1 MFGFPKKSN
10 KFRKVQS
17 TGATLSSWL
26 HHPVLLSVLCH
37 PERSA
42 TESKDLGKELIMEL
56 TKVKL
61 SDVSHF
67 VEDKISSS
75 DVRLEDYITTDNLLQ
90 NKQGRV
96 CASNLP
102 PKPCSLIRFQKGD
115 VLVANIRPYLK
126 KIWQATSSGGAS
138 NDVLVIR
145 ANDETLSEYIY
156 SLLLQDDFYTY
167 VMKAPKGSKMPRGD
181 HKHIMRYPIL
191 DIPHK
196 KEIGRLVAAL
206 DDKIALNKKMNQKLE
221 AIAKRLYD
229 YWFVQYDFPDKNGHP
244 YKTTGGPMTYSPTLK
259 REIPVGWEVK
269 KVSDYADLI
278 TKGTTPSTLGFDF
291 QDTGINFVKVECIEN
306 GQILQEN
313 LMHISEEA
321 NVAMKRSQLR
331 SNDILVTIAGR
342 LGSTAIVSDNILPAN
357 TNQAVALIRLKKEY
371 GHLVNYIYR
380 VISSSSMQKRLQGS
394 NAQSIQKNLT
404 LPILGDIEFVQD
416 SNCEIIKRFNEI
428 TKPIFL
434 EQQENIQ
441 EISHLTKL
449 RDKLLPLLMN
459 GQVVI

>member
-1 MFGFPKKSN
+1 MI
-10 KFRKVQS
+10 
-17 TGATLSSWL
+17 
-26 HHPVLLSVLCH
+26 
-37 PERSA
+37 A
-42 TESKDLGKELIMEL
+42 TEYCKKVFDGTHDSPKPVENGRLLITSKHIANRSLD
-56 TKVKL
+56 
-61 SDVSHF
+61 
-67 VEDKISSS
+67 ISSAYLIS
-75 DVRLEDYITTDNLLQ
+75 EEDFENVNKRSQVHQWDILFSMIGTVGNVYIETSEKIDYAIKNMGVFSCQ
-90 NKQGRV
+90 NKEKAYWLYYYLQSPLVQAKIDALMAGAV
-96 CASNLP
+96 
-102 PKPCSLIRFQKGD
+102 QKFVPLGFLRD
-115 VLVANIRPYLK
+115 
-126 KIWQATSSGGAS
+126 
-138 NDVLVIR
+138 
-145 ANDETLSEYIY
+145 
-156 SLLLQDDFYTY
+156 
-167 VMKAPKGSKMPRGD
+167 
-181 HKHIMRYPIL
+181 L
-191 DIPHK
+191 DIPEYTENSK
-196 KEIGRLVAAL
+196 KVVQVLSAL

-221 AIAKRLYD
+221 AMAKRLYD

-244 YKTTGGPMTYSPTLK
+244 YKTTGGPMTYNETLK
-259 REIPVGWEVK
+259 REIPEGWEVK

-342 LGSTAIVSDNILPAN
+342 LGSAAIVSEHILPAN
-357 TNQAVALIRLKKEY
+357 TNQAVALIRMKKEY

-434 EQQENIQ
+434 RQQENIQ
-441 EISHLTKL
+441 EITRLTAL

-459 GQVVI
+459 GQVVVG